1 METIRRQLYQI
12 DWGKVADVGAFLAL
26 MYLCTM
32 AVAVSAITFSSLQRG
47 DLTVVGVAFTLMAVA
62 LVSMLATFAADR
74 DAKIFWWFFGGF
86 SLEALTIFFICF
98 YTHAV

>member
-1 METIRRQLYQI
+1 MDAIHRQLYKI
-12 DWGKVADVGAFLAL
+12 NWSKVADVGATLAL
-26 MYLCTM
+26 TYLCVMT
-32 AVAVSAITFSSLQRG
+32 VAVSAITFSFS
-47 DLTVVGVAFTLMAVA
+47 VIGVAFMLMAVA

-74 DAKIFWWFFGGF
+74 DAKVFWWFFGGF